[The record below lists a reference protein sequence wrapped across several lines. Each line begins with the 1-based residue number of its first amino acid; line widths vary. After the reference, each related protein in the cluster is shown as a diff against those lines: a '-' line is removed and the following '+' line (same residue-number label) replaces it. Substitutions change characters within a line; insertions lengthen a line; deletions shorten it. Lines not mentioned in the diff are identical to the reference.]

1 MAYLLLTLT
10 TLFWAGNF
18 VLGRAMHNVLP
29 PVTMAELRWSVA
41 LLIILP
47 FLMPKLKAH
56 WRKIVKHWRVLI
68 PLGVLS
74 VGSFNTFIY
83 LGLTTTGATNATL
96 LQSAIPIIIL
106 VFSGFF
112 LKEAVSFRQW
122 IGVVCSLLGVLTL
135 ISLGQPGQLLN
146 LDINQGDLWILAAV
160 FCWASYSICLRWRP
174 AELDGFTFFGVTV
187 IVGVVALLPFSL
199 LELQSAAPI
208 IWKPEAFGSI
218 LYMAVFP
225 SILAHLF
232 WNRGVAEL
240 GAAKAGLFI
249 HLMPLFGMLLSTI
262 FLGEGIHAYHLT
274 GMVLIFIGIYL
285 AVITNVMKRIPKLS
299 RGS

>member
-1 MAYLLLTLT
+1 MAYVLLTLT

-29 PVTMAELRWSVA
+29 PVTMAELRWSSA

-47 FLMPKLKAH
+47 FLLPKLKANWRIIIPH
-56 WRKIVKHWRVLI
+56 WKVLI
-68 PLGVLS
+68 PLGILS

-83 LGLTTTGATNATL
+83 IGLTTTGATNATL

-106 VFSGFF
+106 IISGFF
-112 LKEAVSFRQW
+112 LKEVVSFRQW
-122 IGVVCSLLGVLTL
+122 VGVACSLCGVLTL
-135 ISLGQPGQLLN
+135 ISLGQPSQLLN

-160 FCWASYSICLRWRP
+160 LCWATYSICLRWRP
-174 AELDGFTFFGVTV
+174 ADLDGFTFFGVTV
-187 IVGVVALLPFSL
+187 IVGVIALLPFSL
-199 LELQSAAPI
+199 LELQTAAPI
-208 IWKPEAFGSI
+208 IWKPAAFASI

-262 FLGEGIHAYHLT
+262 FLGEGVQAYHLT

-285 AVITNVMKRIPKLS
+285 AVITNVMKRIPKLD

>member
-29 PVTMAELRWSVA
+29 PVTMAELRWGTA

-47 FLMPKLKAH
+47 FLLPKIKAN
-56 WRKIVKHWRVLI
+56 WRIIIKHWKVLV
-68 PLGVLS
+68 PLGIMS

-106 VFSGFF
+106 VISGVF

-122 IGVVCSLLGVLTL
+122 IGVGCSLSGVLTL
-135 ISLGQPGQLLN
+135 ISFGDLRQLLN
-146 LDINQGDLWILAAV
+146 LDINRGDLWILAAV
-160 FCWASYSICLRWRP
+160 LCWASYSICLRWRP

-187 IVGVVALLPFSL
+187 IVGVIVLLPFSV
-199 LELQSAAPI
+199 LELQTVAPI
-208 IWKPEAFGSI
+208 IWKPEAFASI
-218 LYMAVFP
+218 LYMAIFP

-262 FLGEGIHAYHLT
+262 FLGEGVHAYHLT

-285 AVITNVMKRIPKLS
+285 AVVANVMKRIPN
-299 RGS
+299 